1 MEATPVIQDLRDTKT
16 SLAHLAPKGFEF
28 KGSGGQT
35 TKAAVP
41 WIAIFYLAETNKAS
55 IGMYPVYLF
64 SSDMETIFL
73 SLTQGTDG
81 KSMSVPEKRSR
92 MRQNAQTIRDGF
104 RSDIANSFL
113 SKIRLMSEITRPLNY
128 EAGNVFAIKYSTNS
142 LPSEETLVRDLNT
155 MLWIYLKALQIS
167 VPFPTGGRSHPSDRE
182 LTQIAIALGAEPRF
196 NSKSH

>member
-73 SLTQGTDG
+73 S
-81 KSMSVPEKRSR
+81 
-92 MRQNAQTIRDGF
+92 
-104 RSDIANSFL
+104 
-113 SKIRLMSEITRPLNY
+113 
-128 EAGNVFAIKYSTNS
+128 TNS